1 MPVRILAAL
10 TIMPL
15 TLTLV
20 AGPAPAAP
28 APDGQ
33 FPVSGVGTNNQI
45 TLGPDGSMWVTL
57 DATNDLARITPDG
70 TVTEYNPANVT
81 SPVGITAGPDGNLWV
96 TQANA
101 VARFSPAD
109 PNAAVK
115 FTINDITD
123 PRAITR
129 GPDGNLWTASA
140 DKVIK
145 IPPANPAGSTAY
157 SGTGVTGARWIASGT
172 DGNLWVAD
180 FGGQQ
185 VVRVSTTGAGTAFPT
200 GGGPQ
205 GVAAGP
211 NGQVAFSDPTA
222 NPQFI
227 GRITAPGPAQT
238 TPAAG
243 TDPFG
248 VAFGADGAYWF
259 AQFATNNLGRLTT
272 DGTYST
278 LPLTAGSGPRQLA
291 PGPND
296 TLWVTLDTA
305 EKVAR
310 ISGVSAPVTPTPQP
324 TPEPQVTTTVTKKPH
339 KVVRTSKPRA
349 RVKVRF
355 TGTAG
360 ATYQCRLNKKPHKPW
375 HPCTSPATFRLK
387 PGKYRFFVRA
397 VLNGVPDTTPAVAKF
412 RIKRV

>member
-1 MPVRILAAL
+1 MSVRILTVLLATPLAFAL
-10 TIMPL
+10 T
-15 TLTLV
+15 
-20 AGPAPAAP
+20 AGPAVAAP

-33 FPVSGVGTNNQI
+33 FTVSGVGTNNQI
-45 TLGPDGSMWVTL
+45 TLGPDGNMWVTL
-57 DATNDLARITPDG
+57 DTTNDLARIAPDG

-115 FTINDITD
+115 FTINDIAD
-123 PRAITR
+123 PRAITS
-129 GPDGNLWTASA
+129 GPDGNLWTGSA

-145 IPPANPAGSTAY
+145 IPPANPAGFTAY
-157 SGTGVTGARWIASGT
+157 SGTGVTGARWIAPGT

-185 VVRVSTTGAGTAFPT
+185 VVRVTTSGVGTGFPT

-205 GVAAGP
+205 GVAAGQ

-248 VAFGADGAYWF
+248 VAFGPDGAYWF
-259 AQFATNNLGRLTT
+259 AQFATNDLGRLTT

-278 LPLTAGSGPRQLA
+278 LPIAAGTGPRQLA
-291 PGPND
+291 PGPNS

-310 ISGVSAPVTPTPQP
+310 ISGVTPPENP
-324 TPEPQVTTTVTKKPH
+324 APEPQVTTKITKKPG
-339 KVVRTSKPRA
+339 KVVRTSKQRA

-355 TGTAG
+355 TGTTG
-360 ATYQCRLNKKPHKPW
+360 ATYQCRLNKKPRKAW
-375 HPCTSPATFRLK
+375 RDCTSPARYRLK
-387 PGKYRFFVRA
+387 PGKYRLFVRA
-397 VLNGVPDTTPAVAKF
+397 VLAGTPDTTPAVAKF

>member
-1 MPVRILAAL
+1 MAKRILAAL
-10 TIMPL
+10 IAAPL
-15 TLTLV
+15 TAGLL
-20 AGPAPAAP
+20 AGPVAAAP
-28 APDGQ
+28 TPDGQ
-33 FPVSGVGTNNQI
+33 FSVSGVGTNNQI
-45 TLGPDGSMWVTL
+45 TRGPDGNMWVTL
-57 DATNDLARITPDG
+57 DTTNDLARITPDG
-70 TVTEYNPANVT
+70 TVTEYNPADVT
-81 SPVGITAGPDGNLWV
+81 SPVGITTGPDNNLWV
-96 TQANA
+96 TQANG
-101 VARFSPAD
+101 VARFSPTD

-115 FTINDITD
+115 FTINDIAD
-123 PRAITR
+123 PRAITQ
-129 GPDGNLWTASA
+129 GPDGNLWTASG

-145 IPPANPAGSTAY
+145 IPPANPAGFTAF
-157 SGTGVTGARWIASGT
+157 GATGVTGARWIASGT

-185 VVRVSTTGAGTAFPT
+185 VVRVTPAGAGTAFPT

-205 GVAAGP
+205 GVASGP
-211 NGQVAFSDPTA
+211 GGQVAFSDPTA

-227 GRITAPGPAQT
+227 GRITSPGPAQT

-259 AQFATNNLGRLTT
+259 AQFATNDLGRLTT

-278 LPLTAGSGPRQLA
+278 LPIAAGTGPRQLA

-310 ISGVSAPVTPTPQP
+310 ISGVTPPPPVTTKI
-324 TPEPQVTTTVTKKPH
+324 TKKPG

-349 RVKVRF
+349 KVKVRF
-355 TGTAG
+355 TGTTG
-360 ATYQCRLNKKPHKPW
+360 AMFQCRLNKKPHKAW
-375 HPCTSPATFRLK
+375 RACTSPARYRLK

-397 VLNGVPDTTPAVAKF
+397 VLNGTRDTTPAVAKF
-412 RIKRV
+412 KIKRV